1 MTGRASI
8 DSPIAAAKDLGDYL
22 QEVYR
27 RLYRAYGPQGWWPGE
42 GPVDV
47 VIGAIL
53 TQSAAWTNV
62 EKALDNLKAA
72 GRFSLE
78 AIHNTPQEEL
88 AAIIRPSGYFNAKA
102 RKLKAF
108 AGHVHQFHNGDLA
121 AFLSQDTGPL
131 RSQLLSIH
139 GIGPETADDILL
151 YAAGKPSF
159 VIDSYTRRIL
169 ARLGVTPT
177 MGGTAADYATCQDLF
192 HDNLPHDAAMFNEYH
207 ALLDRHAKEACAK
220 TPKCAGCCLLD
231 QCSTGT
237 STVAVG

>member
-1 MTGRASI
+1 MPRQAAVNTRI
-8 DSPIAAAKDLGDYL
+8 DPPEDLGAYL
-22 QEVYR
+22 QEVYH
-27 RLYRAYGPQGWWPGE
+27 RLYCAYGPQGWWPGN

-47 VIGAIL
+47 VFGAIL

-62 EKALDNLKAA
+62 EKALNNLKAA
-72 GRFSLE
+72 GCFSLE
-78 AIHNTPQEEL
+78 AIHRMSQDEL
-88 AAIIRPSGYFNAKA
+88 AVVIRPSGYFNAKA

-108 AGHVHQFHNGDLA
+108 AAYIHDFNNGDLT
-121 AFLSQDTGPL
+121 AFLSQDAEPL

-159 VIDSYTRRIL
+159 VIDAYTRRIL
-169 ARLGVTPT
+169 FRLGVLPE
-177 MGGTAADYATCQDLF
+177 AAANDYATCQDLF
-192 HDNLPHDAAMFNEYH
+192 HNNLPMDAGMFNEYH

-231 QCSTGT
+231 QCATGR
-237 STVAVG
+237 SMAPAG